1 MMDKLIGEALSN
13 KGFTVNANFELNHY
27 EVLYNN
33 KEVGSFNPYHGYI
46 NLFSANHDD
55 MPKML
60 TITHVRQL
68 SDMFDLKV
76 IE

>member
-1 MMDKLIGEALSN
+1 MMDKLMGEALSN

-46 NLFSANHDD
+46 NLFSTSTDG
-55 MPKML
+55 MPKIL
-60 TITHVRQL
+60 TLAHVRQL